1 MRKLTYL
8 TSLAIFTSALLGCSC
23 SCEKTQ
29 KPQEEKKD
37 DQALF
42 EETLNPTPPLPTS
55 LLKLPGPPTV
65 NLLAT
70 SPSNTAEFNDFISI
84 MGQNGAVITMWSVD
98 RRSWLWMYPPLNS
111 QDFGKLRNWR
121 IERSFRQEHF
131 RFTNQQMGSCMQ
143 AYGNGVIQDSCDPN
157 NLDQDFE
164 LLPTST
170 GSVFI
175 KSVSQQRC
183 LTYNAVSTA
192 GYFTLTLDRCDDKR
206 ITPLHDQ
213 TFYLTPP
220 LLSAN
225 PL

>member
-1 MRKLTYL
+1 
-8 TSLAIFTSALLGCSC
+8 
-23 SCEKTQ
+23 
-29 KPQEEKKD
+29 
-37 DQALF
+37 
-42 EETLNPTPPLPTS
+42 LNPTPPLPTS
-55 LLKLPGPPTV
+55 LLKLPGPPTL

-70 SPSNTAEFNDFISI
+70 SPPNTAEFNDFISI

-183 LTYNAVSTA
+183 LTYNAVSTT
-192 GYFTLTLDRCDDKR
+192 GYFTLTL
-206 ITPLHDQ
+206 
-213 TFYLTPP
+213 
-220 LLSAN
+220 
-225 PL
+225 